1 MVSKINKPRIF
12 SGVQPSG
19 NLHIGNYLGA
29 IIQFVALQDEY
40 DCVFCVVDL
49 HAITVPQ
56 DPDSLRKRIIEVA
69 RFFLAAGIDP
79 AKSIIFQQSDV
90 SAHAELSW
98 ILNTVARM
106 SDLNKMTQFKDK
118 AGISEDDSKFLERMK
133 VKIFDSPP
141 GATIPKAAKNFYE
154 KASNVSV
161 GLFDYPVLM
170 AADILLYDTEVVP
183 VGDDQL
189 QHVELT
195 RDLAKRFNHQFGEV
209 FKIPEVKILKS
220 GARIM
225 ALDDP
230 TKKMSKSAE
239 SENSRI
245 ELLDSPEKAAKK
257 IMRAT
262 TDSDSIVKL
271 DYKNKP
277 GISNLLTIHSLLSG
291 KDIKELENEFA
302 GKGYGDFKKAVA
314 EEVKIFLTAFQ
325 AKYNKIDDNDV
336 RRILEDG
343 AKRAEPIAKKT
354 LQKVKERIGIN

>member
-1 MVSKINKPRIF
+1 MKKPRIF

-29 IIQFVALQDEY
+29 ITQFVALQDKY
-40 DCVFCVVDL
+40 DCVFCVVDM

-56 DPDSLRKRIIEVA
+56 DPESLRKRIIEVA
-69 RFFLAAGIDP
+69 RLFLAAGIDP
-79 AKSIIFQQSDV
+79 KKSIIFQQSDV

-106 SDLNKMTQFKDK
+106 SDLKKMTQFKDK
-118 AGISEDDSKFLERMK
+118 TGGEEA
-133 VKIFDSPP
+133 
-141 GATIPKAAKNFYE
+141 
-154 KASNVSV
+154 NVSV

-170 AADILLYDTEVVP
+170 AADILLYNTEVVP

-189 QHVELT
+189 QHVELA
-195 RDLAKRFNHQFGEV
+195 RDLAKRFNHQFNEV
-209 FKIPEVKILKS
+209 FKIPKAKILKS

-230 TKKMSKSAE
+230 IKKMSKSAINA
-239 SENSRI
+239 NSRI
-245 ELLDSPEKAAKK
+245 GLLDDILSVAMKK

-262 TDSDSIVKL
+262 TDSDAVVKL

-291 KDIKELENEFA
+291 KNIKALEKEFA
-302 GKGYGDFKKAVA
+302 GIGYGDFKKAVA
-314 EEVKIFLTAFQ
+314 KEAKLFLTEFQ
-325 AKYNKIDDNDV
+325 EKYNKIDDNDV
-336 RRILEDG
+336 QKILDDG
-343 AKRAEPIAKKT
+343 ARKARPIAEKT
-354 LQKVKERIGIN
+354 LEKVKKSIGIK

>member
-1 MVSKINKPRIF
+1 MVNKTDKPKIF

-29 IIQFVALQDEY
+29 IRQFVALQDEY

-56 DPDSLRKRIIEVA
+56 EPESLRKRIIEVA
-69 RFFLAAGIDP
+69 RLFLAAGIDP
-79 AKSIIFQQSDV
+79 DKSIIFQQSEV

-98 ILNTVARM
+98 IFNTVARM
-106 SDLNKMTQFKDK
+106 SDLRKMTQFKDK
-118 AGISEDDSKFLERMK
+118 SEGE
-133 VKIFDSPP
+133 V
-141 GATIPKAAKNFYE
+141 E
-154 KASNVSV
+154 NVSV

-189 QHVELT
+189 QHVELA
-195 RDLAKRFNHQFGEV
+195 RELAKRFNHQHKETFIV
-209 FKIPEVKILKS
+209 PKAKILKS

-239 SENSRI
+239 SANSRI

-262 TDSDSIVKL
+262 TDSDSTVKL

-277 GISNLLTIHSLLSG
+277 GISNLLTMHHLLSG
-291 KDIKELENEFA
+291 KEIKVLEKEFA

-314 EEVKIFLTAFQ
+314 EEVKLFLTAFQ
-325 AKYNKIDDNDV
+325 TKYNKIDDNDV
-336 RRILEDG
+336 RKILDDG
-343 AKRAEPIAKKT
+343 AKRAQPIAKKT
-354 LQKVKERIGIN
+354 LQKVKERIGLN

>member
-1 MVSKINKPRIF
+1 MQKPRIF

-29 IIQFVALQDEY
+29 IIQFVKLQDEY

-56 DPDSLRKRIIEVA
+56 EPESLRKRIIEVA
-69 RFFLAAGIDP
+69 RLFLAAGIDP
-79 AKSIIFQQSDV
+79 KKSIIFQQSDV
-90 SAHAELSW
+90 SAHTELSW
-98 ILNTVARM
+98 ILNTVTRI
-106 SDLNKMTQFKDK
+106 SDLKKMTQFKDK
-118 AGISEDDSKFLERMK
+118 SGDKEA
-133 VKIFDSPP
+133 
-141 GATIPKAAKNFYE
+141 
-154 KASNVSV
+154 NVSV

-170 AADILLYDTEVVP
+170 AADILLYNTEAVP

-195 RDLAKRFNHQFGEV
+195 RDLAKRFNHQFGETFTV
-209 FKIPEVKILKS
+209 PKAKILKS

-230 TKKMSKSAE
+230 SKKMSKSAK
-239 SENSRI
+239 SEYSRV
-245 ELLDSPEKAAKK
+245 ELLDDPAKAAKK

-262 TDSDSIVKL
+262 TDSDSLVKL

-291 KDIKELENEFA
+291 KDIKSLEKEFA

-314 EEVKIFLTAFQ
+314 KEVKLFLTKFQ
-325 AKYNKIDDNDV
+325 SKYNKINDNDV
-336 RRILEDG
+336 RKILDDG
-343 AKRAEPIAKKT
+343 CKKARPIAEKT
-354 LQKVKERIGIN
+354 LKKVKEKIGLN